1 MDNGELAALEQL
13 CGTPGVLGAWLAQ
26 ASGGLVRTAGVP
38 GYGPGELAPVAA
50 AAHRILSG
58 AGAGILE
65 LELEGGRLR
74 AELVEDWVLVVLTGP
89 GADRAWVRMSCEV
102 ARPSLRE
109 ARRTRPRSA

>member
-1 MDNGELAALEQL
+1 MLAALEQL

-26 ASGGLVRTAGVP
+26 ASGNLVRSAGTP

-65 LELEGGRLR
+65 LEFQGGRLR
-74 AELVEDWVLVVLTGP
+74 AELLEDWVLVVLAGP
-89 GADRAWVRMSCEV
+89 GADRAWVRLSCEV
-102 ARPSLRE
+102 ARARLRE
-109 ARRTRPRSA
+109 ARGTRPRGA